1 MAGEKT
7 IQKSSFSYVQAD
19 RGFATSRRGWYY
31 FSMGSTYILYIHGS
45 DWYIIKGGERS
56 AGYG

>member
-1 MAGEKT
+1 MGMKKESGDE
-7 IQKSSFSYVQAD
+7 IDSGCF
-19 RGFATSRRGWYY
+19 YY